1 MVDYF
6 DFEKPIKDLSEKIES
21 LSSNKVIDQ
30 NLIENY
36 KKEKENLYK
45 KIYSNLTSW
54 EKVQVARHPNRPHTV
69 DYINNTFAQGFST
82 QEKQYV
88 LMSLGK
94 LNQNVGTNI
103 LLQGELL
110 LS

>member
-36 KKEKENLYK
+36 TKEKENLYK
-45 KIYSNLTSW
+45 KIY
-54 EKVQVARHPNRPHTV
+54 
-69 DYINNTFAQGFST
+69 
-82 QEKQYV
+82 
-88 LMSLGK
+88 
-94 LNQNVGTNI
+94 
-103 LLQGELL
+103 
-110 LS
+110 